1 VNLIIRHLIA
11 VLAALTLVV
20 TAPALALSRTG
31 GGAAGVIVI
40 CTGTGPL
47 SVAVGA
53 DGLPVESPHVCPD
66 CALAALAAVLSVMAG
81 ATALLAPELALEAPA
96 YCFAESARDVPYAC
110 ARAPP
115 SWIVRII

>member
-66 CALAALAAVLSVMAG
+66 CALAAVLSVMAG
-81 ATALLAPELALEAPA
+81 ATALLAPELAFEAPA